1 MFSWLW
7 RCSSPQD
14 WPSRPTAVG
23 ANAPSANRANVR
35 PAIAGAE
42 PELAYWGVY
51 PPGCTPLFL
60 PSKASSGGECLCQ
73 RRGKF
78 FCRPALREQK
88 LKSICI
94 LIFCQSSRNLPICS
108 IRCRA
113 ECSLGWGSRGHLRG
127 NIRCSVFCTSLRTLR
142 RGKRGAEW
150 GGVKVSELISCPEGK
165 RT

>member
-51 PPGCTPLFL
+51 PPGYTPPFFVGG
-60 PSKASSGGECLCQ
+60 KVSSGGECLCQ

-78 FCRPALREQK
+78 SYHPALREQRMRRN
-88 LKSICI
+88 I
-94 LIFCQSSRNLPICS
+94 LISCWSSRNPLICSTRCTTSCSWGWSSKVHWWGS
-108 IRCRA
+108 IRCNVSDMVR
-113 ECSLGWGSRGHLRG
+113 LGLGIGREGVGERGEL
-127 NIRCSVFCTSLRTLR
+127 
-142 RGKRGAEW
+142 
-150 GGVKVSELISCPEGK
+150 GGGWIS
-165 RT
+165 